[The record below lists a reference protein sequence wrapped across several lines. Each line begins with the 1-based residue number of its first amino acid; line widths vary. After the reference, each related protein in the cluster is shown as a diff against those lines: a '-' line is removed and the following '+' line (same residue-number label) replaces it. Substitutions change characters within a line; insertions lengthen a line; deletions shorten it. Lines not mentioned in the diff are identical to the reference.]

1 MISKEVE
8 AIISSASVPGSEKK
22 NRKKIYVCCPIRPK
36 AKDPEM
42 AIRELKKNLARA
54 EWACR
59 NIILSGDIPLC
70 SPLYCIYGLNLDE
83 NIPKDRAL
91 GLEIGL
97 DMLRCAD
104 EIHVFSDRISEGMER
119 EINFASSL
127 GIPVR
132 MLRKDPS
139 YLESIMHGLSDK

>member
-8 AIISSASVPGSEKK
+8 AISNGAPIPGSELNK
-22 NRKKIYVCCPIRPK
+22 KKIYVCCPIRPK
-36 AKDPEM
+36 AKDPEV

-59 NIILSGDIPLC
+59 NIILSGNIPLC
-70 SPLYCIYGLNLDE
+70 SPLYCIYGLNLDD
-83 NIPKDRAL
+83 NIPKDRTL

-97 DMLRCAD
+97 EMLRNAN
-104 EIHVFSDRISEGMER
+104 EIHVFSDHISEGMER

-127 GIPVR
+127 GIPIKVF
-132 MLRKDPS
+132 RKDPS